1 MIARFARLPYW
12 EEKERY
18 SSSRQS
24 PWSRVSERSER
35 SWFFAPLIP
44 GGRCGISFIPSQ
56 GGRIRFLCL
65 PPRGIC
71 GFHHWS
77 PLGRNSFFV
86 SPPLGR
92 RRRVSLSLPQEEGPC
107 FSPSVRRRRRVYLS
121 PCWGGRVLIFLPA
134 GEERGEKS
142 PKRMC
147 GVCSSDFMV
156 SPPARGDWFIFLLL
170 QRGRDCFSLPGP
182 RRKRLFDISPDGGG
196 GEETCFSLLSARWRG
211 NTKKTS
217 KTYVWCA
224 FQRFSCLPLPEGD
237 CFSLLSPQRGVLLM
251 SLPCPRKRRVS
262 LSSLSGGGEFD
273 ISPRWG
279 RKRTQKTSKTYVW
292 CAFQRFHGFSSRQRR
307 LVYLPPSVGRKRRVF
322 SPLCPVEGKHK
333 KTSKTYVWCAF
344 QRFSCL
350 PPPEGGLFDI
360 SLPWS

>member
-1 MIARFARLPYW
+1 MDEKEVIARFARLPYW

-196 GEETCFSLLSARWRG
+196 GKRRVFLSSLPGGGETQKKRPKPMCGVRSSDFHVFLS
-211 NTKKTS
+211 
-217 KTYVWCA
+217 
-224 FQRFSCLPLPEGD
+224 QRGD
-237 CFSLLSPQRGVLLM
+237 CFSLLSPPEGSAVD
-251 SLPCPRKRRVS
+251 V
-262 LSSLSGGGEFD
+262 
-273 ISPRWG
+273 
-279 RKRTQKTSKTYVW
+279 
-292 CAFQRFHGFSSRQRR
+292 
-307 LVYLPPSVGRKRRVF
+307 
-322 SPLCPVEGKHK
+322 SPL
-333 KTSKTYVWCAF
+333 S
-344 QRFSCL
+344 
-350 PPPEGGLFDI
+350 
-360 SLPWS
+360 